1 MCILHIKPNKVYVL
15 FILNNMYYTLTYYI
29 IFIYYTLFIYIIDI
43 DISLQIIIFYKRITN

>member
-43 DISLQIIIFYKRITN
+43 DISLQIINIL